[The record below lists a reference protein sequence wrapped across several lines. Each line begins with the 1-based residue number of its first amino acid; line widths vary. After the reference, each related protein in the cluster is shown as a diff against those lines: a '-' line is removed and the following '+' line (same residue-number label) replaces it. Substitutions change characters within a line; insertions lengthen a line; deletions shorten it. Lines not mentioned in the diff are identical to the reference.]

1 MKLQGID
8 RILLAVYAA
17 LTALALVA
25 FGMFVIVPDAAVHL
39 AQTMRNYLTDSFLMQ
54 VAGLLLT
61 AVLIAWSVHVVLIAL
76 GKAGASAGSV
86 SMQAAEEGGV
96 RVSVRAME
104 SLVRYAVSEV
114 EGVLDSKISVVS
126 SEGSVTVEIDMT
138 AAIGTHVP
146 ELTALLQRNVR
157 RVVEEYSGVP
167 VRGVRVLVTDLRDN
181 GPAALPPPV
190 SQESQETAGT
200 VLVEPEK
207 VEHVRQ
213 DEAGA

>member
-104 SLVRYAVSEV
+104 SLVRYAVGEV